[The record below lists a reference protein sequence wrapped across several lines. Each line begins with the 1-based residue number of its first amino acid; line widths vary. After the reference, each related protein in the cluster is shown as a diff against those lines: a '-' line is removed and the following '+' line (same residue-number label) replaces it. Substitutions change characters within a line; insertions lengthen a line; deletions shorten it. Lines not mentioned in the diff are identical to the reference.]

1 MLYIRED
8 DIQLA
13 FTTML
18 NKLIYGHRMVL
29 GGYFQALQEN
39 TADQGILK
47 LQQLEA
53 LMDRNAEQRETLK
66 KLMSQGYIDQVLFT
80 KETNEL
86 LSQLSDLEAEME
98 FIQNTLDGESSKI
111 TETQELLHFCQRG
124 SMMSS
129 FNDVLFDK
137 FVDHIRVDNR
147 QQVSF
152 ILKCGLTFSERI
164 GN

>member
-1 MLYIRED
+1 MLYVRED
-8 DIQLA
+8 DLQLT

-18 NKLIYGHRMVL
+18 NKLIFGHRMVL

-39 TADQGILK
+39 TADKGILK

-53 LMDRNAEQRETLK
+53 LIEQNAEQRETLK
-66 KLMSQGYIDQVLFT
+66 KLMSQGYINQVLFT

-86 LSQLSDLEAEME
+86 LSQLSELEAEIE
-98 FIQNTLDGESSKI
+98 FTQNSLDCESSKI

-129 FNDVLFDK
+129 FNNVLFDK

-147 QQVSF
+147 HQVSF
-152 ILKCGLTFSERI
+152 ILKCDLTFTERI
-164 GN
+164 GD